1 MSLEDTF
8 RYVVVVYQLLFFKS
22 KVALVP
28 SFSLFSRS
36 IFYSW
41 SLSLFPNFVM
51 SSSQTFFPSS
61 MISSVSNIPFC
72 TASQVGLLSMFN
84 GVNSL
89 PNPKSDVL
97 RVWEYTLVLSPLKKI
112 AVGARILV
120 PSCLPG
126 DDDLLSWE
134 FISEDNGCIMEVV
147 SKSETGSDFRVQLKA
162 LGYMSPPDFGEDD
175 ALPFEAG
182 ISYVHR
188 FPLKFSLMVIDGTT
202 PFGSVILDAVMES
215 PAPVDDDQCS
225 SVSAVGDEPPRKKV
239 KVQGLDDSAVPLSNP
254 GGPVEQVPTAA
265 VTLSGDGNSTCTRGK
280 WVVYDLDGAQWFTR
294 DKDHLNTILGH
305 SNLFRLLSKR
315 ESKPF

>member
-1 MSLEDTF
+1 
-8 RYVVVVYQLLFFKS
+8 
-22 KVALVP
+22 
-28 SFSLFSRS
+28 
-36 IFYSW
+36 
-41 SLSLFPNFVM
+41 
-51 SSSQTFFPSS
+51 

-134 FISEDNGCIMEVV
+134 FISDNNGCIMEVV

-162 LGYMSPPDFGEDD
+162 LGYMSPPDD

-188 FPLKFSLMVIDGTT
+188 FPLEFSLMVIDGTT
-202 PFGSVILDAVMES
+202 PFGAIILGAVMES
-215 PAPVDDDQCS
+215 PAPVDDDQSS
-225 SVSAVGDEPPRKKV
+225 SVSAVGDEPPRKNLDRQEREEGRLDQQIHQPQPQAQPAP
-239 KVQGLDDSAVPLSNP
+239 QGN
-254 GGPVEQVPTAA
+254 
-265 VTLSGDGNSTCTRGK
+265 
-280 WVVYDLDGAQWFTR
+280 
-294 DKDHLNTILGH
+294 
-305 SNLFRLLSKR
+305 FRSVR
-315 ESKPF
+315 IVS